1 MYSIVYTVNF
11 IKMRIITSREF
22 REKQRAY
29 FELAES
35 ERVIIHRGK
44 NRKPVLL
51 TPLTES
57 EESDMYFSDPQVIAS
72 IQRGIEDI
80 RAGRVTRIKDPKN
93 IWETIL

>member
-1 MYSIVYTVNF
+1 
-11 IKMRIITSREF
+11 MRIITSREF

-29 FELAES
+29 LELAES

-51 TPLTES
+51 TPLSES
-57 EESDMYFSDPQVIAS
+57 EESDMYFSDTQIIAS

-80 RAGRVTRIKDPKN
+80 RAGRVTRVKDPKN
-93 IWETIL
+93 VWESIL

>member
-1 MYSIVYTVNF
+1 
-11 IKMRIITSREF
+11 MRIITSREF

-29 FELAES
+29 LELAER
-35 ERVIIHRGK
+35 EKVIIHRGK

-51 TPLTES
+51 TPLSES
-57 EESDMYFSDPQVIAS
+57 EESDMYFSDPQIIAS

-93 IWETIL
+93 IWESIL

>member
-1 MYSIVYTVNF
+1 
-11 IKMRIITSREF
+11 MRIITSREF

-29 FELAES
+29 LELAER
-35 ERVIIHRGK
+35 EKVIIHRGK

-51 TPLTES
+51 TPLSES
-57 EESDMYFSDPQVIAS
+57 EESDIYLSDPQIIAS

-93 IWETIL
+93 IWESIL

>member
-1 MYSIVYTVNF
+1 
-11 IKMRIITSREF
+11 MRIITSREF

-29 FELAES
+29 LELAES

-51 TPLTES
+51 TPLSES
-57 EESDMYFSDPQVIAS
+57 EESDMYFSDTQIIAS

-93 IWETIL
+93 IWESIL

>member
-1 MYSIVYTVNF
+1 
-11 IKMRIITSREF
+11 MRIITSREF

-29 FELAES
+29 LELAES

-51 TPLTES
+51 TPLSES
-57 EESDMYFSDPQVIAS
+57 EESDMYFSDPQIIAS

-80 RAGRVTRIKDPKN
+80 RAGRVTRVKDPKN
-93 IWETIL
+93 VWESIL

>member
-1 MYSIVYTVNF
+1 
-11 IKMRIITSREF
+11 MRIISSREF

-51 TPLTES
+51 TPLDES
-57 EESDMYFSDPQVIAS
+57 EESDVYFSDPEIIAS
-72 IQRGIEDI
+72 VKRGIEDI
-80 RAGRVTRIKDPKN
+80 KAGRVTRIKDTKN
-93 IWETIL
+93 IWESIL

>member
-1 MYSIVYTVNF
+1 
-11 IKMRIITSREF
+11 MRIITSREF

-29 FELAES
+29 LELAER
-35 ERVIIHRGK
+35 EKVIIHRGK

-51 TPLTES
+51 TPLSES
-57 EESDMYFSDPQVIAS
+57 EESDIYFSDPQIIAS

-93 IWETIL
+93 IWESIL